1 MKRLVL
7 SNDAVPVEKQVWQVR
22 ESEDQSDP
30 TDHESFIRHEIK
42 NIGLLISASIRG
54 KNHEHQGK
62 WREDAFCVHVTEY
75 STIMAVADG
84 AGSCPLS
91 RVGAVIACQTA
102 VNSLK
107 ESLSDKSS
115 LNISRHNV
123 GVSPCAYPCS
133 QGNHRGLPLQN
144 TEKIMNGYLKAC
156 LRDAV
161 LQSVSA
167 IEQEAFRRKIPKSY
181 LSTTLMLAVYA
192 KIGKTHRIGALQIGD
207 GVMCIRLLSDEIR
220 VLGKSDYGEYGGQS
234 LFLTDDIVNHIEH
247 KIVLS
252 ESESLKSFAM
262 LTDGISD
269 DFFPSDKGLMRFFN
283 ETDAALSSQD
293 TSEAIKRWI
302 RYEKTGSYDDRTM
315 ILLSLL

>member
-7 SNDAVPVEKQVWQVR
+7 SNDNVPVEKQAWQVR
-22 ESEDQSDP
+22 ESDDQSDP
-30 TDHESFIRHEIK
+30 AEHERFVRQEIK
-42 NIGLLISASIRG
+42 NIGILIAASIRG

-62 WREDAFCVHVTEY
+62 WREDAFCVHVADY
-75 STIMAVADG
+75 STIIAVADG
-84 AGSCPLS
+84 AGSCPMS

-115 LNISRHNV
+115 L
-123 GVSPCAYPCS
+123 
-133 QGNHRGLPLQN
+133 
-144 TEKIMNGYLKAC
+144 KAC

-161 LQSVSA
+161 FQSVSA

-181 LSTTLMLAVYA
+181 LSTTLMLAVYE
-192 KIGKTHRIGALQIGD
+192 KIGKTHHIAALQIGD

-220 VLGKSDYGEYGGQS
+220 IIGEPDHGEYGGQS

-252 ESESLKSFAM
+252 ESESLKSFTM
-262 LTDGISD
+262 LTDGIYD

-293 TSEAIKRWI
+293 SSEAIKRWI